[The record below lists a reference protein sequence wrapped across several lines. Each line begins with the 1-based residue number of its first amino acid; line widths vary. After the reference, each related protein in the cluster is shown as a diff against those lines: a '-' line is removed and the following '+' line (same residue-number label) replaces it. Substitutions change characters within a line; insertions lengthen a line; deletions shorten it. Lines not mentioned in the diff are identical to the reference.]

1 LRHEFPSETRFTPEH
16 FGDCSLI
23 EVEQALNFLD
33 RRDVEQ
39 ANLHAI
45 PISSVGQWIAA
56 SKGAKDIDSDWFN
69 PFAALLYQ
77 QQAKSE
83 VDPIAARILLQ
94 LTGENKVPAWA
105 IAVLDLKLIR
115 AAAQEMNNHEQL

>member
-1 LRHEFPSETRFTPEH
+1 
-16 FGDCSLI
+16 
-23 EVEQALNFLD
+23 LNFLD

-45 PISSVGQWIAA
+45 PISYVGEWIAA
-56 SKGAKDIDSDWFN
+56 SKGAKDTDPDWFN
-69 PFAALLYQ
+69 PFAALLYK

-83 VDPIAARILLQ
+83 IDPIAAQLFLE

-105 IAVLDLKLIR
+105 IAAIDLKLIR
-115 AAAQEMNNHEQL
+115 AAAH